1 MNLLAPSGY
10 VLLLVNLVLLGLAVW
25 AFVDA
30 AVRPAA
36 AFPAAGKLTKP
47 AWLAITGLCVLLSL
61 LGVGLLGLLGGVIA
75 VAVIVYLVDVRP
87 AVRAMRPGGRW
98 GQLP

>member
-1 MNLLAPSGY
+1 MNLLAPAETFLFG
-10 VLLLVNLVLLGLAVW
+10 LNLVLLGFAVW

-30 AVRPAA
+30 AIRPGP

-47 AWLAITGLCVLLSL
+47 AWLAILGLSVALCLY
-61 LGVGLLGLLGGVIA
+61 GVPLLGLFGGLIA

-87 AVRAMRPGGRW
+87 AVRGTGPYR
-98 GQLP
+98 